1 MQRLGVQ
8 HCNVKSVN
16 CSYGIVSPTRFSPI
30 RLPVRERTYYEIETL
45 LSSFFGSLRVD
56 YALQT
61 PDQARVDYA
70 PCDLT
75 AKCDIEG
82 GLGTYRAG
90 PLFDTL
96 KLKSCS
102 SRKLSSGN
110 PTSARPIGLR
120 CSRHPRQ
127 RFELLSL
134 TLVLS
139 TKCDSVQKCIC

>member
-1 MQRLGVQ
+1 MNWL
-8 HCNVKSVN
+8 H
-16 CSYGIVSPTRFSPI
+16 GIDLPTRSSPI
-30 RLPVRERTYYEIETL
+30 RLPVRERTYYDIETL
-45 LSSFFGSLRVD
+45 LRSFFGSLRVD
-56 YALQT
+56 YAPQT
-61 PDQARVDYA
+61 PDQARGDYA

-75 AKCDIEG
+75 AKCGIES
-82 GLGTYRAG
+82 GLGTFHAG
-90 PLFDTL
+90 PLLDTFTL